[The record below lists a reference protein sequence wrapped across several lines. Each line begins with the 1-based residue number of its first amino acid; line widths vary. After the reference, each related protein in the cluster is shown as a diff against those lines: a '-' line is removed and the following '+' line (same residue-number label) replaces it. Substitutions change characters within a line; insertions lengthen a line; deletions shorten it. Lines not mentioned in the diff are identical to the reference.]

1 MIKNR
6 YWKRALQIAWPS
18 VLESF
23 FIALAG
29 LIDTFMVSSIGPNA
43 VAAIGLTT
51 QPKFIALSFFIA
63 ISVSVSALVARR
75 KGEQDKKMANQ
86 TMVTAMIVALLL
98 CLIIS
103 SVFAIFTPQ
112 ILKLSGSS
120 PDTHDLGVSY
130 FRIIMGGLIFNVISM
145 TINAGQRGSG
155 NTQIAFTTNLVSS
168 LVNILFN
175 YLLINGNLGFPK
187 LGVAGA
193 GLATVLGTFVAAI
206 MSFSSLFRRTSYM
219 SFKLIKKYA
228 LGFSNFIFKEIL
240 ALGSNIFVENIAAR
254 IGFLVTAITAAKLGT
269 DQFAAHNV
277 GMNLLSL
284 SFIKSLVFYQKWNMK
299 WKKLKKSSNI
309 LKSKMKLNNRGDNM
323 TFEEKLS
330 EMYNEIANKISSMIP
345 VEWEK
350 VYTMAYIDDGG
361 GEVFF
366 NYTKINSDELNYYTD
381 IPKEYNISVQVFDD
395 LWMDL
400 YDLFEELRNLFKEEG
415 HEPWTSCEF
424 DFTRDGKLNV
434 SFDYIDWANSEFGPM
449 GREHYYMYKK
459 FGIWPEK
466 EYAINWVE
474 KIKDYVKE
482 QEEAEL

>member
-103 SVFAIFTPQ
+103 SVFVIFTPQ

-193 GLATVLGTFVAAI
+193 GLATVMGAIVAAI
-206 MSFSSLFRRTSYM
+206 MSFSSLFRRSSYM

-240 ALGSNIFVENIAAR
+240 ALGSNIFIENIAAR

-284 SFIKSLVFYQKWNMK
+284 SFSFGDGMQVAAVALTGNALGARKKDEAIKYGKTCQEIGLSISIIISIILVLFRK
-299 WKKLKKSSNI
+299 NI
-309 LKSKMKLNNRGDNM
+309 FRM
-323 TFEEKLS
+323 F
-330 EMYNEIANKISSMIP
+330 
-345 VEWEK
+345 
-350 VYTMAYIDDGG
+350 
-361 GEVFF
+361 
-366 NYTKINSDELNYYTD
+366 
-381 IPKEYNISVQVFDD
+381 FDD
-395 LWMDL
+395 EKIIAMGSIITFYLIFIVIFQISQIIFGGALRAAGDVKYTL
-400 YDLFEELRNLFKEEG
+400 AVSLISITFIRSAATLFFV
-415 HEPWTSCEF
+415 
-424 DFTRDGKLNV
+424 NV
-434 SFDYIDWANSEFGPM
+434 LHLGIQ
-449 GREHYYMYKK
+449 
-459 FGIWPEK
+459 GIWMGIMADQISRFVGLWTRFRK
-466 EYAINWVE
+466 GDWVNIE
-474 KIKDYVKE
+474 I
-482 QEEAEL
+482 

>member
-103 SVFAIFTPQ
+103 SVFVIFTPQ

-193 GLATVLGTFVAAI
+193 GLATVMGAIVAAI
-206 MSFSSLFRRTSYM
+206 MSFSSLFRRSSYM

-228 LGFSNFIFKEIL
+228 LGFSNFIFKEIS
-240 ALGSNIFVENIAAR
+240 ALGSNIFIENIAAR

-284 SFIKSLVFYQKWNMK
+284 SFSFGDGMQVAAVALTGNALGARKKDEAIKYGKTCQEIGLSISIIISIILVLFRK
-299 WKKLKKSSNI
+299 NI
-309 LKSKMKLNNRGDNM
+309 FRM
-323 TFEEKLS
+323 F
-330 EMYNEIANKISSMIP
+330 
-345 VEWEK
+345 
-350 VYTMAYIDDGG
+350 
-361 GEVFF
+361 
-366 NYTKINSDELNYYTD
+366 
-381 IPKEYNISVQVFDD
+381 FDD
-395 LWMDL
+395 EKIIAMGSIITFYLIFIVIFQISQIIFGGALRAAGDVKYTL
-400 YDLFEELRNLFKEEG
+400 AVSLISITFIRSAATLFFV
-415 HEPWTSCEF
+415 
-424 DFTRDGKLNV
+424 NV
-434 SFDYIDWANSEFGPM
+434 VHLGIQ
-449 GREHYYMYKK
+449 
-459 FGIWPEK
+459 GIWMGIMADQISRFVGLWTRFRK
-466 EYAINWVE
+466 GDWVNIE
-474 KIKDYVKE
+474 I
-482 QEEAEL
+482 